1 MKKIFGTFLALLTSC
16 ILYSQNV
23 AINATGATANAS
35 AMLDVTSTTS
45 GVLIPRMTQAQ
56 RNAIGT
62 PATSLLIYQTDGTS
76 GYYYYNGSIWVP
88 LFSNNTGWSIT
99 GNTGTNPATNFL
111 GTTDNQ
117 ALVLRTNNTER
128 MRVLGTGRIG
138 VNTLTIE
145 GTIDAR
151 DNFASSI
158 GNYATSLQINTNA
171 TGTGFLATGQNS
183 ILNGLVAGSGGS
195 VTGVT
200 NGLYVYYTT
209 PGVGQAEVLQDGF
222 GAQWLV
228 GYWSGTQYRK
238 IIGNGTVSTI
248 IKDLNNEYVVLNC
261 IETPE
266 NLFQDFGIG
275 KLENGKT
282 FIKIDPILSKNI
294 IVNEEHPLKV
304 FIQLEGDCNGVYVK
318 NKTSEGF
325 EVIELNGGTSNISFS
340 YSLVATRGN
349 EEYYGQDG
357 TKRIAKY
364 NTRFDKAPSRIENI
378 VESTRKK

>member
-1 MKKIFGTFLALLTSC
+1 M
-16 ILYSQNV
+16 
-23 AINATGATANAS
+23 
-35 AMLDVTSTTS
+35 
-45 GVLIPRMTQAQ
+45 
-56 RNAIGT
+56 
-62 PATSLLIYQTDGTS
+62 
-76 GYYYYNGSIWVP
+76 
-88 LFSNNTGWSIT
+88 
-99 GNTGTNPATNFL
+99 
-111 GTTDNQ
+111 
-117 ALVLRTNNTER
+117 
-128 MRVLGTGRIG
+128 GTGRIG